1 MKVVH
6 AWILNG
12 PNLNLLGVREPGIY
26 GTQTMDQ
33 ILDQIRLEYPLDRLD
48 YFQTNHEGEL
58 IQKIQEWVPLPS
70 TASDVDLPDF
80 VLLNA
85 GGWTHT
91 SVALADAVAMLRIPV
106 FEIHLSHPA
115 SRESFRG
122 TSPLSVYCKG
132 TVSGFGPE
140 SYRVAYAGA
149 RSRCLS

>member
-12 PNLNLLGVREPGIY
+12 PNLNLLGVREPDIY

-33 ILDQIRLEYPLDRLD
+33 ILDRIRLEYPLDRLD

-58 IQKIQEWVPLPS
+58 IQKIQEWVPVLS
-70 TASDVDLPDF
+70 TTSDLDLPDF

-106 FEIHLSHPA
+106 FEVHLSHPP

-140 SYRVAYAGA
+140 SYRLADAGA
-149 RSRCLS
+149 RSRGLR

>member
-12 PNLNLLGVREPGIY
+12 PNLNLLGVREPDIY

-33 ILDQIRLEYPLDRLD
+33 ILDRIRLEYPLDRLD

-58 IQKIQEWVPLPS
+58 IQKIQEWVPVLS
-70 TASDVDLPDF
+70 TTSDLDLPDF

-85 GGWTHT
+85 GAWTHT
-91 SVALADAVAMLRIPV
+91 SVALADAVAILRIPV
-106 FEIHLSHPA
+106 FEVHLSHPP

-132 TVSGFGPE
+132 TVSGFGP
-140 SYRVAYAGA
+140 
-149 RSRCLS
+149 

>member
-12 PNLNLLGVREPGIY
+12 PNLNFLGVREPDIY

-85 GGWTHT
+85 GVGPIPRWRWP
-91 SVALADAVAMLRIPV
+91 ML
-106 FEIHLSHPA
+106 L
-115 SRESFRG
+115 
-122 TSPLSVYCKG
+122 
-132 TVSGFGPE
+132 
-140 SYRVAYAGA
+140 
-149 RSRCLS
+149 RCCAFLFSKSI

>member
-1 MKVVH
+1 
-6 AWILNG
+6 
-12 PNLNLLGVREPGIY
+12 
-26 GTQTMDQ
+26 MDQ
-33 ILDQIRLEYPLDRLD
+33 ILDRIRLEYPLDRLD

-58 IQKIQEWVPLPS
+58 IQKIQEWVPVLS
-70 TASDVDLPDF
+70 TTSDLDLPDF

-106 FEIHLSHPA
+106 FEVHLSHPP

-140 SYRVAYAGA
+140 SYRIAYAGA
-149 RSRCLS
+149 RSRCLR